1 MPNFPV
7 SSEKWTALEARLR
20 KLGIREQDLEEHF
33 VRAGGPGGQHVNKV
47 STCVVLTHRPSGL
60 TVRCQEERSQGMNR
74 YRARVRLADKME
86 DAALGAESKRQQAL
100 EKIRRQKRKRSKRAK
115 EKMLE
120 AKHHRAGLKATRKA
134 VGTDD

>member
-1 MPNFPV
+1 MPDYPV
-7 SSEKWTALEARLR
+7 SSDKWTALEARLL
-20 KLGIREQDLEEHF
+20 KLGIREQDLDERF

-60 TVRCQEERSQGMNR
+60 AVRCQEERSQGLNR
-74 YRARVRLADKME
+74 FLARKRLAEKME
-86 DAALGAESKRQQAL
+86 DTLLGAASKRRQEI
-100 EKIRRQKRKRSKRAK
+100 EKIRRQKRKRGKRAK

-120 AKHHRAGLKATRKA
+120 AKHHRAGLKKNRKA